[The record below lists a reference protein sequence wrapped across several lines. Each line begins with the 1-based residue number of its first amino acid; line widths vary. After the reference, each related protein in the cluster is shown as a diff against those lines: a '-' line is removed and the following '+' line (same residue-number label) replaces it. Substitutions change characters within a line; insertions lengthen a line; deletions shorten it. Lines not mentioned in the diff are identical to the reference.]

1 VTECKLRIHGELSFG
16 LAGIPY
22 DRQSGYDVEAITR
35 SVFSAPGDFR
45 QHVEVLKGRLLQA
58 LRWEIR
64 QLKDKDP
71 QMYRWAIRRG
81 EEPLML
87 ALAVVERR
95 IPRLAVLGYQ
105 LDWNTEPP
113 GVNVRENHCPGDC
126 HDGSHAYYLGEVA
139 AIDALIAA
147 GAKVQFSD
155 LPDLVQLEIRD
166 KPAHVGP
173 PISIL
178 EITPDRRHWGA
189 SEKLCSSQR

>member
-1 VTECKLRIHGELSFG
+1 MTECKLRIHGELSFG

-113 GVNVRENHCPGDC
+113 GVNVRETIAPATVMTVVMPTTLERLPRLMPSSQPGRRSSSPTC
-126 HDGSHAYYLGEVA
+126 
-139 AIDALIAA
+139 
-147 GAKVQFSD
+147 
-155 LPDLVQLEIRD
+155 
-166 KPAHVGP
+166 
-173 PISIL
+173 PIS
-178 EITPDRRHWGA
+178 
-189 SEKLCSSQR
+189 SS